1 MAEQS
6 LESIKQ
12 WLIDILTP
20 PKKRT
25 EDINL
30 DEEYE
35 FQFPQILTEPETFG
49 TGTPPSEP
57 PSLDLIPE
65 IVGEQVPADQS
76 DEDLKRALETMSA
89 DMAQAQQ
96 SGRVS
101 DTERDFQHLMP
112 QPGDQAAEK
121 WSKMAAA
128 DVSGMGQALFG
139 GAQSAEQDASRWGA
153 VDKLDKEAMFKILF
167 GDPVG
172 PSTGP
177 ERKEAQV
184 DASQWQS
191 ARPSDKDLSFLKQ
204 KVLTMLDD
212 KQKLEEF
219 WKYLPK

>member
-76 DEDLKRALETMSA
+76 IPQSKWQGARPSDSDIAKIVKTLWPNIGDARPSDEDLKRALETMSA
-89 DMAQAQQ
+89 DMARAQQ
-96 SGRVS
+96 
-101 DTERDFQHLMP
+101 
-112 QPGDQAAEK
+112 
-121 WSKMAAA
+121 
-128 DVSGMGQALFG
+128 GQ
-139 GAQSAEQDASRWGA
+139 
-153 VDKLDKEAMFKILF
+153 
-167 GDPVG
+167 
-172 PSTGP
+172 
-177 ERKEAQV
+177 
-184 DASQWQS
+184 
-191 ARPSDKDLSFLKQ
+191 
-204 KVLTMLDD
+204 
-212 KQKLEEF
+212 
-219 WKYLPK
+219 

>member
-49 TGTPPSEP
+49 TGTPSSEP

-76 DEDLKRALETMSA
+76 MQGARP
-89 DMAQAQQ
+89 
-96 SGRVS
+96 S
-101 DTERDFQHLMP
+101 DSDIEGQFQHLMP

-121 WSKMAAA
+121 WSKMADA
-128 DVSGMGQALFG
+128 DTSGMGQALFG
-139 GAQSAEQDASRWGA
+139 GAQSAEQDARRWGA
-153 VDKLDKEAMFKILF
+153 VDKFMQDKEAMFKILF

-204 KVLTMLDD
+204 KLLTLLDD
-212 KQKLEEF
+212 NQKLEEF